1 MKKRFLMC
9 LILTL
14 VVVFSSVVFIPALA
28 GESTSVKGDINY
40 DGVLSGEDHNLL
52 YKYVYAKDTLVGVD
66 YDGSKLDYNGD
77 GIVDK
82 NDLTKI
88 RIALWDVNS
97 DGSFGKTDYYLLE
110 QYLSDYDMTKISKFN
125 LAKCDYNDDG
135 TVDMLDLNGFGN
147 LLFDRYSP
155 RY

>member
-1 MKKRFLMC
+1 M
-9 LILTL
+9 
-14 VVVFSSVVFIPALA
+14 
-28 GESTSVKGDINY
+28 
-40 DGVLSGEDHNLL
+40 
-52 YKYVYAKDTLVGVD
+52 YAKDTLVGVD

-125 LAKCDYNDDG
+125 L
-135 TVDMLDLNGFGN
+135 
-147 LLFDRYSP
+147 
-155 RY
+155 